1 MRALPLRSFVCF
13 GRGPPKPPSSTSP
26 SARVRVAPS
35 LSAHR
40 SRADHFEDGT
50 RQSPLWEHTR
60 FFRSPFS
67 APPPGN
73 YTGKSPAP
81 LYRVPYILL
90 CTFGRGTM
98 AYGNVQIFLTVRTV
112 TYWIFAAAPH
122 RADIDT
128 PTSQL
133 RKTNLGGY
141 GKLQLRPNSRI
152 TQLLVTSNDRQ
163 QRHRRGTHH
172 GLPWTVGTKATDSR
186 DLHSSRENQRVNK

>member
-1 MRALPLRSFVCF
+1 MRALPLRSSVLVAAPLNHPPPPHRPRVFAWLRACLPIVHEPIISRTEL
-13 GRGPPKPPSSTSP
+13 GRVPCGNTRVSLGPLSP
-26 SARVRVAPS
+26 R
-35 LSAHR
+35 
-40 SRADHFEDGT
+40 
-50 RQSPLWEHTR
+50 PL
-60 FFRSPFS
+60 
-67 APPPGN
+67 PPGN
-73 YTGKSPAP
+73 YTWKSPAP

-112 TYWIFAAAPH
+112 TYWIFAAAPC

-186 DLHSSRENQRVNK
+186 DLHSSRENQRINK